1 MVLCVC
7 VCVCVCE
14 PLVFNRPPRELFFLL
29 GFWRDVIFADFFSFE
44 REAPKLFFRVVLFP
58 ATNYTISN
66 KQKERQEVYHIK
78 HIKHIKHE

>member
-1 MVLCVC
+1 MRLC

-44 REAPKLFFRVVLFP
+44 REAPKLFFRVVLFS
-58 ATNYTISN
+58 ATNYTISH
-66 KQKERQEVYHIK
+66 KQKEREEVSHKTHKTYKTHK
-78 HIKHIKHE
+78 T